1 VRSTSGFGRLRALAV
16 TTDKSWLGFAE
27 LSPVGKF
34 LPGYEATNWFGI
46 VAPAKTPVQAIEL
59 LNKAIAACL
68 AEPNISAKMA
78 TLGGDALVGSPAEF
92 GKLIADETGKWGR
105 VVRTANIKT
114 G

>member
-46 VAPAKTPVQAIEL
+46 VAPAKTPVQAIEM
-59 LNKAIAACL
+59 LNKAIAHVLPSRTSRPKWPPL
-68 AEPNISAKMA
+68 AAMR
-78 TLGGDALVGSPAEF
+78 L
-92 GKLIADETGKWGR
+92 W
-105 VVRTANIKT
+105 VRRLSLEN
-114 G
+114 